1 LRGGDALEAVLRGR
15 VVLVAPHMDDEL
27 IGCGGT
33 LASLPA
39 PERLFVVYATDGSGS
54 PAPPFPWQ
62 RVDRVALARAR
73 REEARAGLEAL
84 GVPGENARFLD
95 LPDGR
100 LRREGSRLREALA
113 ATLEVLAPDTLLLP
127 FRFDGHPDHLA
138 VHRAGRA
145 VAGARRA
152 GVGSGRAVGGPGRSG
167 VGRPRVLEYFVYA
180 RWRLLPEGDVRRL
193 LRPECLHTCEPGPE
207 ARARKRRAL
216 ELHRTQSTRWF
227 AWQARPNLTPEFIER
242 VCSESE
248 VLLDPSDCPGGV
260 FLGSTLPLRIVH
272 AVEPP
277 LKRTKDRILAAARG
291 VMK

>member
-15 VVLVAPHMDDEL
+15 IVLVAPHMDDEL
-27 IGCGGT
+27 IGCGGI

-39 PERLFVVYATDGSGS
+39 PERVFVVYATDGSGS

-62 RVDRVALARAR
+62 GVDRAALARAR
-73 REEARAGLEAL
+73 HQEARAGLEAL

-100 LRREGSRLREALA
+100 LRRVGSRLREALA
-113 ATLEVLAPDTLLLP
+113 GTLEVLAPDTLLLP

-145 VAGARRA
+145 VAG
-152 GVGSGRAVGGPGRSG
+152 SGRSG
-167 VGRPRVLEYFVYA
+167 VESPRVLEYFVYA

-248 VLLDPSDCPGGV
+248 VLLDPFDCPGGV
-260 FLGSTLPLRIVH
+260 FHGSILPLRLVH

-291 VMK
+291 FMK

>member
-1 LRGGDALEAVLRGR
+1 
-15 VVLVAPHMDDEL
+15 MDDEL
-27 IGCGGT
+27 IGCGGI

-62 RVDRVALARAR
+62 RVDRAALAQAR
-73 REEARAGLEAL
+73 HEEARAGLEAL

-145 VAGARRA
+145 VAGAGRA
-152 GVGSGRAVGGPGRSG
+152 GVGSGRAVAGSGRAVGEPGRSG
-167 VGRPRVLEYFVYA
+167 VGSPRVLEYFVYT
-180 RWRLLPEGDVRRL
+180 RWRLLPDGDMRRL
-193 LRPECLHTCEPGPE
+193 LRPECLHTFEPGPE

-227 AWQARPNLTPEFIER
+227 DWQARPNLTPEFIER
-242 VCSESE
+242 VCSETE
-248 VLLDPSDCPGGV
+248 VLLASSDCPGDV
-260 FLGSTLPLRIVH
+260 FLGSTLPLWIVH
-272 AVEPP
+272 TVEPP

-291 VMK
+291 LMK